1 MAAEVCARERCV
13 YNLDGGNVSYFLV
26 SPNVCIRQMLRG
38 RQSSLTPSAY
48 HAAKCLLFGREE
60 YERAEVRGEVRWKVT
75 GKRRER
81 EVDRGRD
88 GFDVTHILPL
98 IFDSNLMYD
107 VSPAVAFVLWGKN
120 AYMF

>member
-1 MAAEVCARERCV
+1 MEG
-13 YNLDGGNVSYFLV
+13 D
-26 SPNVCIRQMLRG
+26 
-38 RQSSLTPSAY
+38 SL
-48 HAAKCLLFGREE
+48 
-60 YERAEVRGEVRWKVT
+60 

-107 VSPAVAFVLWGKN
+107 VSPAVAFVLRGKN
-120 AYMF
+120 AYIFFRNLVIDCYLSGK

>member
-1 MAAEVCARERCV
+1 MEG
-13 YNLDGGNVSYFLV
+13 D
-26 SPNVCIRQMLRG
+26 
-38 RQSSLTPSAY
+38 SL
-48 HAAKCLLFGREE
+48 
-60 YERAEVRGEVRWKVT
+60 

-107 VSPAVAFVLWGKN
+107 VSPAVAFVLRGRN
-120 AYMF
+120 AYIF